1 MLSMQFS
8 ATRVQ
13 PCTARDTMIAQ
24 VAVTLALLGS
34 PGPPMLPDSLPAPQP
49 DAWVSPDKAKH
60 FLIAGF
66 VESATFAGLETM
78 GARRNS
84 AFAGALGM
92 AGAVSVIRELHDG
105 RTKNNF
111 SFRDLTWD
119 LAGGI
124 AAFLVLRH
132 AERP

>member
-1 MLSMQFS
+1 
-8 ATRVQ
+8 
-13 PCTARDTMIAQ
+13 MIAQ
-24 VAVTLALLGS
+24 VAVAVALLGS
-34 PGPPMLPDSLPAPQP
+34 PAPAMLPDSLPAPQS

-60 FLIAGF
+60 FLMAGF

-84 AFAGALGM
+84 AFAGAIGM
-92 AGAVSVIRELHDG
+92 AGAVSVIRELHDR

-119 LAGGI
+119 LAGVV

-132 AERP
+132 TEQP